1 MKFKGQEMEIR
12 PLDNLNTRKETQDMS
27 DLNYI
32 SYRDL
37 FNDLYKKIDN
47 AENAADREESA
58 ERMQDIAKKIFS
70 ENESFSLR
78 IFDSITRKKDLR
90 DEILN
95 ITKEI
100 DNRQLELFLILKE
113 KTPELRESFKKDIH
127 LFLENLGQKNN
138 IEYNMERV
146 EKLIENI
153 GIKFFA
159 YDVENTS
166 NTIAFYNSTHFIG
179 FNLDKKLED
188 FNYFKKVFYHEFLHL
203 LTNNNEKIFSYK
215 DKNNNEYNAGSQV
228 LGLRFLGLKDEKF
241 TWLNEAVTESL
252 AIKLNNTENS
262 KSYIKERKLLDLLNQ
277 KKKAGTKLNF
287 DLLTKVYFRH
297 IQKREE
303 GDTSEVDEWR
313 EFSKEID
320 QAFGPRFLVKLDLFI
335 EKNGIKQALEIVNSW
350 PDGQP
355 QIDDLNTGITEKKSD

>member
-47 AENAADREESA
+47 AENAADREESV
-58 ERMQDIAKKIFS
+58 ERMQDIAKIIFS
-70 ENESFSLR
+70 ENESFSLS

-95 ITKEI
+95 FTKEI
-100 DNRQLELFLILKE
+100 DNRQLELFLTLKE
-113 KTPELRESFKKDIH
+113 KTLEFRDEFKKDI
-127 LFLENLGQKNN
+127 LSFLQNLDEDQYDLK
-138 IEYNMERV
+138 RV
-146 EKLIENI
+146 CDLIDDVDVRFYSTDIENI
-153 GIKFFA
+153 TNTLA
-159 YDVENTS
+159 YSHSAHFVV
-166 NTIAFYNSTHFIG
+166 FY
-179 FNLDKKLED
+179 LE
-188 FNYFKKVFYHEFLHL
+188 NYFNSLDNFKITFYHEFLHV
-203 LTNNNEKIFSYK
+203 LTNDYNNIISYK
-215 DKNNNEYNAGSQV
+215 DKSNNVSNKGNQSSGVMFS
-228 LGLRFLGLKDEKF
+228 GLSNSRFI
-241 TWLNEAVTESL
+241 WLNEAVTESL
-252 AIKLNNTENS
+252 ALKLNNTENS
-262 KSYIKERKLLDLLNQ
+262 KSYQKERKLLEILSI
-277 KKKAGTKLNF
+277 KKIKGTEF
-287 DLLTKVYFRH
+287 DLNILTKIYFRH
-297 IQKREE
+297 LKIRQDDE
-303 GDTSEVDEWR
+303 TTTVDEWR

-335 EKNGIKQALEIVNSW
+335 EKNGIKNTLKIISSW